1 MKTAGPIRNN
11 SQCEDCGINIEMSR
25 YQYGKL
31 CPECKGDR
39 RQGNAELRQVFKD
52 LQRRNKKI
60 EEEKEDWSTQNI
72 KTNDDQ
78 MYRHRR
84 FE

>member
-39 RQGNAELRQVFKD
+39 RQGNAELRKVFKD
-52 LQRRNKKI
+52 LQKRKNVQL
-60 EEEKEDWSTQNI
+60 EEEDWSSQNI

-78 MYRHRR
+78 LYRHRR

>member
-1 MKTAGPIRNN
+1 
-11 SQCEDCGINIEMSR
+11 MSK

-52 LQRRNKKI
+52 LQKRKNVQL
-60 EEEKEDWSTQNI
+60 EKEDWSSQNI

-78 MYRHRR
+78 LYRHRR